1 MKTPLNAY
9 ASTPHKTITEL
20 AELAT
25 ARTFAGENPAAVKQD
40 IIDGYGLGW
49 QSANAA
55 LIETA
60 ADKGAEM
67 ERAIPM
73 KRAEKFTPG
82 PWLIADSGNN
92 HGDGDVLTVWVER
105 AETLDTC
112 ENPDIC
118 RVFQIDGDM
127 SKTKFANARLIAASP
142 KLFAALVRLE
152 TAARHRDNTMGDPC
166 RLIEVTGEL
175 KAAAEEAR
183 AVIAEAT
190 KGGE

>member
-1 MKTPLNAY
+1 MKTPTPLKAY

-20 AELAT
+20 EELAT
-25 ARTFAGENPAAVKQD
+25 ARTFAGENPAYVKQD

-55 LIETA
+55 LIKTA

-73 KRAEKFTPG
+73 KRAETFTPG
-82 PWLIADSGNN
+82 PWLIDE
-92 HGDGDVLTVWVER
+92 DMLTVWVER
-105 AETLDTC
+105 AETHDTC

-152 TAARHRDNTMGDPC
+152 TAARHRNNTMGDPS
-166 RLIEVTGEL
+166 RLIEVTAEL
-175 KAAAEEAR
+175 NDAAEEAR
-183 AVIAEAT
+183 AVITEVM

>member
-1 MKTPLNAY
+1 MNAQNQ
-9 ASTPHKTITEL
+9 T
-20 AELAT
+20 AE
-25 ARTFAGENPAAVKQD
+25 Q
-40 IIDGYGLGW
+40 
-49 QSANAA
+49 Q
-55 LIETA
+55 
-60 ADKGAEM
+60 
-67 ERAIPM
+67 ERATPM
-73 KRAEKFTPG
+73 KSRWSFTPG
-82 PWLIADSGNN
+82 EWKIADYGAYSHSNN
-92 HGDGDVLTVWVER
+92 EGDVDRLTVYVER
-105 AETLDTC
+105 AETADTC

-118 RVFQIDGDM
+118 RVYQIDGDT

-175 KAAAEEAR
+175 NAAAEEAR

>member
-1 MKTPLNAY
+1 MKTPRPLNSY

-20 AELAT
+20 EELAT
-25 ARTFAGENPAAVKQD
+25 ARTFAGENPAYVKQD

-73 KRAEKFTPG
+73 KRAETFTPG
-82 PWLIADSGNN
+82 PWLIADYGNS
-92 HGDGDVLTVWVER
+92 HGDADMLTVWVER
-105 AETLDTC
+105 AETHDTC

-118 RVFQIDGDM
+118 RVFQIDGDR
-127 SKTKFANARLIAASP
+127 SETKFANARLIAAAP
-142 KLFAALVRLE
+142 ELLAAL
-152 TAARHRDNTMGDPC
+152 
-166 RLIEVTGEL
+166 
-175 KAAAEEAR
+175 R
-183 AVIAEAT
+183 AVLACPAMCEDTAEPETIKAYDLAMDAIS
-190 KGGE
+190 KVEGEKNDQAV